1 MAASNNTTLVNNIK
15 SAIFPAIFGFISLS
29 IWTNVREIH
38 DDIKLLMAQSNIDKT
53 KIENFE
59 ERIST
64 LEQVVFIY
72 GLKKTASNNIPPI
85 KKDNKFNQPL
95 FIRNNE
101 DDENKF

>member
-1 MAASNNTTLVNNIK
+1 
-15 SAIFPAIFGFISLS
+15 
-29 IWTNVREIH
+29 
-38 DDIKLLMAQSNIDKT
+38 
-53 KIENFE
+53 
-59 ERIST
+59 
-64 LEQVVFIY
+64 VVFID